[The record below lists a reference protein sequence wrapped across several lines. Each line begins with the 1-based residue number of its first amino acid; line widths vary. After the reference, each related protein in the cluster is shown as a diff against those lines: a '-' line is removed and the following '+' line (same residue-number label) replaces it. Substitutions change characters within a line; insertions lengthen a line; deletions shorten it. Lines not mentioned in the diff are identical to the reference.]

1 MPLSAHTTLLIAAVA
16 GSVGGVLLLSLLLC
30 CLLRRPEKP
39 APLPPKQELARYREQ
54 QTIHVASRPATWYD
68 SSYLSAP
75 SGTPRGSNLSLLPPD
90 SRGGS
95 PFRRQSS
102 LNTTESP
109 SEDIS
114 HLSGTVPMVPAFQ
127 LPQFDTSRTSL
138 STAETDPA
146 SWSPHPASAADSPF
160 PPARQSRSASSS
172 SGPSRPR
179 PLSMGSNS
187 NSAMSRH
194 SRHNI
199 RGTPHGPLSQVEII
213 MPAPLAFND
222 RTSIHDNSSRLSVVD
237 QWAPAAVRSE
247 GNHPIP
253 RPQRRSF
260 SSSELHRPVSQSSL
274 AQPPQPRA
282 RTVSSSPS
290 ASPQRAAHPPVV
302 YKNRDYSNSPSPLST
317 PPVPQIPQQWR
328 PDPLTGIVGDTGR
341 GRSRDLAPGAV
352 ASHELPPLPG
362 GHRLQKRSRSTGQ

>member
-1 MPLSAHTTLLIAAVA
+1 MPLSAHTTLLVAAVA
-16 GSVGGVLLLSLLLC
+16 ASVGGVLLLSLLLF

-54 QTIHVASRPATWYD
+54 QTLHVVSRPATWYD
-68 SSYLSAP
+68 SSRLSAP

-90 SRGGS
+90 SRGAS

-114 HLSGTVPMVPAFQ
+114 HLSHTVPMVPA
-127 LPQFDTSRTSL
+127 LQFDTSRTSL

-146 SWSPHPASAADSPF
+146 SWSPHPASATDSPL
-160 PPARQSRSASSS
+160 PPPRQSRSSS

-213 MPAPLAFND
+213 MPAPLAFNND
-222 RTSIHDNSSRLSVVD
+222 RVSIHDNSSRLSVVD

-260 SSSELHRPVSQSSL
+260 SGSELQRPMSGL
-274 AQPPQPRA
+274 AQPSQPRA

-290 ASPQRAAHPPVV
+290 ASPSRAAHPPVV

-328 PDPLTGIVGDTGR
+328 PDPSTGTVGDTGR
-341 GRSRDLAPGAV
+341 GRSRDLGPGV
-352 ASHELPPLPG
+352 VNNELPPLPG